1 METMECLLKCYYNL
15 VLVVDFLESYQLS
28 YLEPNQGHTGSLA
41 EQLVWNYYF
50 MESLFKEG
58 VMDLVQSVLLGII
71 GLVEGL
77 DLQVC
82 EDGFLEE
89 SDMNQEMCMRIL
101 DYLCTEGNVL
111 FEQLYF
117 TRVDLQ
123 DGR

>member
-1 METMECLLKCYYNL
+1 M
-15 VLVVDFLESYQLS
+15 DFLESYQLS
-28 YLEPNQGHTGSLA
+28 YLEPNQGNAGSLA